1 MNGIRIMKTRR
12 FPVVAVMMSLF
23 VISGCSSY
31 KGDTS
36 GFKPE
41 QKLTK
46 DQINQQISEIQAN
59 KNMPEGVKQMAVK
72 TLQQQS
78 ANAR

>member
-1 MNGIRIMKTRR
+1 
-12 FPVVAVMMSLF
+12 MSLL
-23 VISGCSSY
+23 VVSGCSSY

-41 QKLTK
+41 AKLTK
-46 DQINQQISEIQAN
+46 AQIDQKISDIQAN
-59 KNMPEGVKQMAVK
+59 KSMPENVKQMAMK

-78 ANAR
+78 ANAQ